1 MIRNLNNHYLGVRSL
16 AQNWCTQKREYR
28 RNPRILHLVS
38 SKRVQE
44 LIEMCWTSLG
54 YGSCALQTQVSKTTA
69 PLRFK
74 LLPPG
79 NGKGT
84 KFMQIGHLNMPTF
97 SSTAIW
103 LKDMWFINLQATSF
117 CRSWMR
123 SGFENRSISSCHFSI
138 QRDAPTQC
146 TRCPGNASL
155 PDMPSP
161 WGSGASACQR
171 ERWCNVKSPKC
182 KNTGDC
188 SFKCHPPLDFQGLP
202 CLQWTLN
209 WNRWSWFQRKASRP
223 SISLTS
229 SRKLY
234 LSRTVKTRWLTCFPN
249 NKGRFTWWA

>member
-1 MIRNLNNHYLGVRSL
+1 
-16 AQNWCTQKREYR
+16 
-28 RNPRILHLVS
+28 
-38 SKRVQE
+38 
-44 LIEMCWTSLG
+44 
-54 YGSCALQTQVSKTTA
+54 
-69 PLRFK
+69 
-74 LLPPG
+74 
-79 NGKGT
+79 
-84 KFMQIGHLNMPTF
+84 
-97 SSTAIW
+97 
-103 LKDMWFINLQATSF
+103 
-117 CRSWMR
+117 MR

-229 SRKLY
+229 SRKLQVG
-234 LSRTVKTRWLTCFPN
+234 LWKQDGWRAFQTTRAGSLGGLNQKAISVDSWCFDKNGCLRRRFLFLRRLFLLGLVHRFHKAWTRQRKSLLWESQSPPN
-249 NKGRFTWWA
+249 MYGSQNHQKKN